1 MREYLVGQQ
10 GGYSESEQEDLRALF
25 TPYLTSVLLPTLGE
39 KGSLRNVRELR
50 TLAEALDALVK
61 GDLEGLGDLLTQ
73 RFKALEM
80 ATQEGNW
87 TVAKHYE
94 LIGDSS
100 VTTASKE
107 DREAALR
114 EEAHDARYL
123 QASKR

>member
-1 MREYLVGQQ
+1 MKEYLVGQQ

-61 GDLEGLGDLLTQ
+61 GDLEGLGDLLAQ

-80 ATQEGNW
+80 ATQEGN
-87 TVAKHYE
+87 
-94 LIGDSS
+94 
-100 VTTASKE
+100 
-107 DREAALR
+107 
-114 EEAHDARYL
+114 
-123 QASKR
+123 